1 MVVSYT
7 RDRRASSQD
16 SQDSRDGGDESWGR
30 GGEEVGSPQ
39 EKLATGNGSGT
50 GPDQV
55 LELLVVLGNYALW
68 LWLAAY

>member
-16 SQDSRDGGDESWGR
+16 SQDSRDGGDESWG
-30 GGEEVGSPQ
+30 GVEEVGSPQ